1 VPVTF
6 QAVAARVLE
15 RGPRARPRPEQQVI
29 AVLRRVDVV
38 LILAT
43 LMLAVTGL
51 VMVYSASRTIYP
63 LEPSYFLKRQIV
75 YDVAGLIAMTVCAV
89 LDYRRLEDLAYY
101 IYGAIILAL
110 VAVIGIG
117 HSQNGAER
125 WISFGGLQFQPSEFA
140 VLAVIVTLAL
150 YLARHRRE
158 LNSRRVIALVALT
171 GVPMLLVIKQPDL
184 GTAIMLAVVLFVML
198 YIGGVRLRFLVGLVG
213 LAVLGFV
220 AAVALHLLNRYQ
232 LDRLTS
238 FLHQDSGSSQT
249 LNYNVIQSKT
259 AIGAGGISGTGLFKG
274 QETNLAYVPIQYAD
288 FIFSAVGEQLGFIG
302 SALLVFLY
310 GIVAFR
316 IFRAIQ
322 VARDEL
328 GRLIAAGVLAFL
340 VFSVFENIGMST
352 GIMPITG
359 IPLPFISY
367 GGSALVAFF
376 CAIGLVLNIEMRRSR
391 AR

>member
-1 VPVTF
+1 M
-6 QAVAARVLE
+6 
-15 RGPRARPRPEQQVI
+15 
-29 AVLRRVDVV
+29 

-43 LMLAVTGL
+43 LFLAGTGL

-63 LEPSYFLKRQIV
+63 LEPTYFLKRQIV
-75 YDVAGLIAMTVCAV
+75 YGVVGVVAMVVCAV
-89 LDYRRLEDLAYY
+89 FDYRRLEDLAYY
-101 IYGAIILAL
+101 IYGAIVLAL
-110 VAVIGIG
+110 VTVIGAG
-117 HSQNGAER
+117 HSQNGSER
-125 WISFGGLQFQPSEFA
+125 WINLGGLQFQPSEFA
-140 VLAVIVTLAL
+140 VLAVIVTLAV

-158 LNSRRVIALVALT
+158 LNARRVIALVGLT
-171 GVPMLLVIKQPDL
+171 GIPMLLVVAQPDL

-198 YIGGVRLRFLVGLVG
+198 YFGGVRMRFLVALVAI
-213 LAVLGFV
+213 AVVGFA
-220 AAVALHLLNRYQ
+220 AAVALHLLNGYQ

-238 FLHQDSGSSQT
+238 FLHQDTGSQT

-288 FIFSAVGEQLGFIG
+288 FIFSAVGEQVGFIG
-302 SALLVFLY
+302 SATLIFLY
-310 GIVAFR
+310 GIVVFR

-328 GRLIAAGVLAFL
+328 GRLIASGILAFL

-376 CAIGLVLNIEMRRSR
+376 CAIGFVLNVEMHRSR

>member
-1 VPVTF
+1 
-6 QAVAARVLE
+6 
-15 RGPRARPRPEQQVI
+15 
-29 AVLRRVDVV
+29 
-38 LILAT
+38 
-43 LMLAVTGL
+43 
-51 VMVYSASRTIYP
+51 
-63 LEPSYFLKRQIV
+63 
-75 YDVAGLIAMTVCAV
+75 
-89 LDYRRLEDLAYY
+89 
-101 IYGAIILAL
+101 
-110 VAVIGIG
+110 
-117 HSQNGAER
+117 

-158 LNSRRVIALVALT
+158 LNARRVIALVALT

-238 FLHQDSGSSQT
+238 FLHQDNGSQT

-302 SALLVFLY
+302 SALLIFLY